1 MSILYNITTT
11 MLRASMFGL
20 KHEWH
25 LTRFSMYSALQQI
38 SVKLQ
43 SREGDVLSISSS
55 KIISELMGFKP
66 VSFTEANYP
75 EIDILS
81 LPYNDNSFDF
91 VCTDQVLEH
100 VSGNPQLAINECW
113 RVLRPNGIAVH
124 TSCFIN
130 PIHKEPGDYWRF
142 TPDALCLL
150 SNKFNKIIEVG
161 SWGNFQALLLLRIG
175 MRFDKVT
182 KAKWHPFH
190 RIALKNDPLWPI
202 VTWIVTEK

>member
-1 MSILYNITTT
+1 

-81 LPYNDNSFDF
+81 LPYNA
-91 VCTDQVLEH
+91 V
-100 VSGNPQLAINECW
+100 VSG
-113 RVLRPNGIAVH
+113 
-124 TSCFIN
+124 
-130 PIHKEPGDYWRF
+130 
-142 TPDALCLL
+142 
-150 SNKFNKIIEVG
+150 II
-161 SWGNFQALLLLRIG
+161 
-175 MRFDKVT
+175 
-182 KAKWHPFH
+182 P
-190 RIALKNDPLWPI
+190 
-202 VTWIVTEK
+202 